1 MPHPLAPQLA
11 LSESIATAAL
21 LCSAAMSYTY
31 DNPISANNRLDRD
44 ESVAQATA
52 RTRQWCE
59 RVAHANK
66 LNAEQLDDLKQ
77 LVNVSDL

>member
-1 MPHPLAPQLA
+1 
-11 LSESIATAAL
+11 
-21 LCSAAMSYTY
+21 MSYTY
-31 DNPISANNRLDRD
+31 DNPISANNCLDRD

-59 RVAHANK
+59 RVAQANK